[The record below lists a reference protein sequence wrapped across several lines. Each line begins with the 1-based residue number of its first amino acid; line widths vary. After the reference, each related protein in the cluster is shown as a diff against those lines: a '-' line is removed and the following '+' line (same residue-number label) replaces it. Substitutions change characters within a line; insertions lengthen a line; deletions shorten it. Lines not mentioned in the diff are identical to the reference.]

1 MARKAGE
8 VLGEIDRITA
18 ALGKSEAD
26 KSKSGL
32 RDVLSNLRIKTEE

>member
-32 RDVLSNLRIKTEE
+32 RDVLNNLRIKTEE